1 MNNVQWLNFHLDQS
15 RPKNDSKFNYWNEFE
30 INWQIIKRRITFSKL
45 NTVKSE
51 RNDLFFRLGLGLL
64 TTRSRQR
71 AVKKE
76 ISKNSMKKIEN

>member
-51 RNDLFFRLGLGLL
+51 RNDLFFRLGLGLFTARIAKEL
-64 TTRSRQR
+64 S
-71 AVKKE
+71 KK
-76 ISKNSMKKIEN
+76 KCHKIL